1 MQFLNLVLVSKVNV
15 MNRRRSKKC
24 FQSFLMPIL
33 ILDFNFQ

>member
-1 MQFLNLVLVSKVNV
+1 MQSLNLVLVSKVNV
-15 MNRRRSKKC
+15 MNRSRSKKS

>member
-1 MQFLNLVLVSKVNV
+1 MQSLNLVLVSKVNV
-15 MNRRRSKKC
+15 MNRSRSKKY

>member
-1 MQFLNLVLVSKVNV
+1 MQYLNLVLVSKVNV
-15 MNRRRSKKC
+15 MNRSHSKKC